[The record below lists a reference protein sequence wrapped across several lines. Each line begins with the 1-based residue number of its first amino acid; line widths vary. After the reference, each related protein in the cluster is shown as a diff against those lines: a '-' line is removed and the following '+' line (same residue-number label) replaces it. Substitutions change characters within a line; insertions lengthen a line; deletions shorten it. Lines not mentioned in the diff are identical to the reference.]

1 MHSHSSFDGGIHTS
15 RKCLFNNQ
23 LKVSQAASLQGNVYT
38 EELSEESKK
47 GGGDSSWGRYGRDRK
62 GDKVGRNLES

>member
-47 GGGDSSWGRYGRDRK
+47 RGRKIHHGGDTGEIVRETR
-62 GDKVGRNLES
+62 